1 MKYIYVRCPEY
12 DTLESNKYTVAGTLH
27 KCNGGDGYWS
37 DCDRGGCQ
45 NNAFYVDSSMFC
57 PEDRYHISFDLNS
70 NCATTIGI
78 LGEVVNYFTFLI
90 LFLKGK
96 EPF

>member
-1 MKYIYVRCPEY
+1 MILLSPTSTPSLVPYIINMKYIYVRCPEY

-57 PEDRYHISFDLNS
+57 PEDRYPVLLYLNS
-70 NCATTIGI
+70 G
-78 LGEVVNYFTFLI
+78 
-90 LFLKGK
+90 
-96 EPF
+96 

>member
-1 MKYIYVRCPEY
+1 MLPLWWSENGLLLVFFHRCPEY

-57 PEDRYHISFDLNS
+57 PEDRYPVFLYLNS
-70 NCATTIGI
+70 G
-78 LGEVVNYFTFLI
+78 
-90 LFLKGK
+90 
-96 EPF
+96 